1 MEKEF
6 CEYFKDMDE
15 EGKILIN
22 TSNINIEF
30 KNENIFPCF
39 FTGNILSEKSIVTIS
54 LNPKYDEQTTR
65 NEQGDDFNLWLDK
78 CLSRFNNYKTD
89 KSLHKIWK
97 NLAKVIF
104 TDEERRNCLR
114 SKLQNKLVNLD
125 WCFYYS
131 KKFTTLAQNA
141 ENQDVYELFDKNLN
155 KLLKK
160 INPKVIFAH
169 GKSLN
174 NWFRSNSTDIEE
186 ILELEHGSKTYKLF
200 SGCLNNLSI
209 PVIYQEW
216 FINRG
221 NKNTNLEQVR
231 KLLKQYM

>member
-1 MEKEF
+1 MNIYKKIGVLRSRYYKSSLGKEALLKIISDSEVTEKVYNSNAIENSTLTL
-6 CEYFKDMDE
+6 E
-15 EGKILIN
+15 ETDKILHQIDCDRF
-22 TSNINIEF
+22 I
-30 KNENIFPCF
+30 
-39 FTGNILSEKSIVTIS
+39 SIR
-54 LNPKYDEQTTR
+54 EMF
-65 NEQGDDFNLWLDK
+65 EA
-78 CLSRFNNYKTD
+78 
-89 KSLHKIWK
+89 K

-104 TDEERRNCLR
+104 TDEERTNCLR

-131 KKFTTLAQNA
+131 KKFTTVAQNA
-141 ENQDVYELFDKNLN
+141 ENKDIYELFDNNLN
-155 KLLKK
+155 RLLKK

-169 GKSLN
+169 GKSLD

-186 ILELEHGSKTYKLF
+186 ILKLEHGSKTYKLF
-200 SGCLNNLSI
+200 SGCLKNLSI
-209 PVIYQEW
+209 PIIYQEW